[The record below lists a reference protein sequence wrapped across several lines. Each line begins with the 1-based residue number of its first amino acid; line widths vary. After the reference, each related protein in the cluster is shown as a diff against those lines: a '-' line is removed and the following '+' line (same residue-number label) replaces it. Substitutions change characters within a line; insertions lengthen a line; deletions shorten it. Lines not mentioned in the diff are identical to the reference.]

1 MFEMFIPIII
11 ILLGVIGLTVYTL
24 VMALKDALRQITR
37 MNEQLLLMA
46 GMKDGNVATG
56 RALLASAKQP
66 IHPLPGIA
74 SQKAKS
80 GEKPKDDK
88 PGYKYTIGSR

>member
-1 MFEMFIPIII
+1 MDLLLPLFA
-11 ILLGVIGLTVYTL
+11 ILLSVVGVTIYIL
-24 VMALKDALRQITR
+24 VIALKDALRQITR

-66 IHPLPGIA
+66 VRPLSGIA
-74 SQKAKS
+74 KQKPKPK
-80 GEKPKDDK
+80 EKPKDGE
-88 PGYKYTIGSR
+88 PEYKYTMGSR